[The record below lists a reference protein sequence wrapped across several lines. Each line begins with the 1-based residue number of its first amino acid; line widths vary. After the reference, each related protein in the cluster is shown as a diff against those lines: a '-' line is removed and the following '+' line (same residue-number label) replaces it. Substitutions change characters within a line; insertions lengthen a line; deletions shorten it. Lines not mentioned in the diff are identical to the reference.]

1 MAGMKNINVFQAG
14 CLIAAGI
21 ALVGCEKTRNILGM
35 TKKVPDEFAVVTR
48 APLSMPPDY
57 GLRPPAPGQ
66 SRPQELAPRE
76 AARSILLKNAGAK
89 PAAPPTGR
97 FTAGE
102 AAILTR
108 AGALN
113 ADPMIRRTVNRE
125 STVLAQADKTF
136 LDKIVFW
143 QKQMPPGTVVDAEK
157 ESRRLREVQALGEAP
172 NVGEVP
178 IIKRKRKGMLEGI
191 F

>member
-1 MAGMKNINVFQAG
+1 MRNIKLIQAG
-14 CLIAAGI
+14 CLIAVGV
-21 ALVGCEKTRNILGM
+21 ALAGCEKTRNILGM
-35 TKKVPDEFAVVTR
+35 TRNVPDEFAVVAR

-57 GLRPPAPGQ
+57 RLRPPAPGKE
-66 SRPQELAPRE
+66 RPQEFVPRE
-76 AARSILLKNAGAK
+76 AARNILLQNAGAK
-89 PAAPPTGR
+89 PFPLPKGK

-113 ADPMIRRTVNRE
+113 ANSLIRQTVNRE
-125 STVLAQADKTF
+125 STFFARTEKTF

-143 QKQMPPGTVVDAEK
+143 QDQPPPGTVIDPEL
-157 ESRRLREVQALGEAP
+157 ESRRLREVQALGQAP
-172 NVGEVP
+172 NVGKVP
-178 IIKRKRKGMLEGI
+178 TIERKRKGVLEGI